1 MFRRSLGIVAVS
13 MAVTFV
19 AAAAPAVAVTKV
31 VQDDQGDAVPRF
43 DITSATFDNG
53 DMRLS
58 GRAHVANLRYGG
70 EQYFSFTFSPRNSPD
85 IFFTA
90 FSRLHA
96 DDTITERLT
105 VFNDVG
111 EVSRIACDVRSAWQP
126 EANTVRVSI
135 PRSCVKGLS
144 GRQYMT
150 ANLGPSARYGT
161 QDHVRAGYVRQ
172 G

>member
-1 MFRRSLGIVAVS
+1 MFRRSLGIVAAS

-19 AAAAPAVAVTKV
+19 AAATPAVAVTEV
-31 VQDDQGDAVPRF
+31 VQDPRGDAIPRF
-43 DITSATFDNG
+43 DITRVRFDNG
-53 DMRLS
+53 DTRLS
-58 GRAHVANLRYGG
+58 AKAHVANLRYGG

-96 DDTITERLT
+96 DDTLTERLT
-105 VFNDVG
+105 VFNDIG
-111 EVSRIACDVRSAWQP
+111 EISRIPCNVRSVWQP

-150 ANLGPSARYGT
+150 AHLGPSARRGT